1 MKTFFRI
8 LGLAHPVWGYAF
20 AFFLFAFLSTLFGL
34 ANFGLLI
41 PLLNVLFDTVDPS
54 EALSRPQPGSP
65 YSLEAA
71 LAWFNQLFAQIVL
84 DYGKMGALQFMS
96 LVLIVSI
103 FFKNLFYYLS
113 MLMRDWLRLQLSR
126 NAREHLFDKVTSLH
140 LGYFS
145 SQRKGD
151 LLSRFTSDVQEVE
164 GAIVFS
170 LDMLLRDP
178 FALLVYFVALFS
190 ISVPMTLFTLVLVPV
205 AGGIIAILGRRLRR
219 SATASQESIG
229 RVISILEESLGALRI
244 IAGYNATDYV
254 RQKFRRENR
263 QYIRHSFHIIR
274 VRELASPFS
283 EFAGVLVVVGILL
296 YGGQLILSENSS
308 LTAAEFITYIVLFSQ
323 VITPIKSISNAL
335 SQVQRG
341 LVAAQ
346 RLFEVVDTPVQ
357 IKEKPQVLPWTSFE
371 DQIEFRNVWFR
382 YEEKWILKDIS
393 FAVKK
398 GQKVALV
405 GETGSGKSTIAQL
418 IPRFYEADR
427 GEILLDGRLI
437 QDLSLRDLRQQLGI
451 VTQEAILFND
461 TIHNNIAFANEQA
474 TPDQVEQAARIANAH
489 DFILQTEQGYQTIIG
504 DRGVKLSGGQ
514 KQRLTIARAILKNP
528 PILLLDEA
536 TSALDTE
543 SERLVQDALHQ
554 LMQNRTSLVIAHRLS
569 TIQDADKILVLKN
582 GEIIEEGTHQEL
594 LQNKHGAYQRLHQLQ
609 YQQV

>member
-8 LGLAHPVWGYAF
+8 LGLAHPVWGYAL

-54 EALSRPQPGSP
+54 EALSRPLAGSP

-71 LAWFNQLFAQIVL
+71 LAWFNQFFAQIVL

-346 RLFEVVDTPVQ
+346 RLFEVIDTPLQ
-357 IKEKPQVLPWTSFE
+357 IKEKPQALPWTSFE
-371 DQIEFRNVWFR
+371 DQIAFRNVWFR

-393 FAVKK
+393 FTVKK

-461 TIHNNIAFANEQA
+461 TIFNNIAFANEQA
-474 TPDQVEQAARIANAH
+474 SPAQVEQAARIANAH

-582 GEIIEEGTHQEL
+582 GEIIEEGTHLEL
-594 LQNKHGAYQRLHQLQ
+594 LQNKNGVYQRLHHLQ
-609 YQQV
+609 YQQA